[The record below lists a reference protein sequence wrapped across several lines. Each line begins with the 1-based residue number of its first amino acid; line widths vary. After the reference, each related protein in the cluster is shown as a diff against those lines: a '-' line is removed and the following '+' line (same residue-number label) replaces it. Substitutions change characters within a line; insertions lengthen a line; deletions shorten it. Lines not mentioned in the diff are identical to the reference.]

1 MTVGQIC
8 NRVVV
13 FAFRNTPLPDAAK
26 LMRENHIG
34 SVVIVDESARGR
46 IPVGMLTDRDI
57 AIAVVA
63 QALDPRTLTA
73 GEVMSGELVTA
84 NEQDDMLDTLQRMRR
99 RGVRR
104 VPVLTASGTLAGI
117 VTLDDLLELVAEQLG
132 DVVKAIATEQ
142 SREARARK

>member
-13 FAFRNTPLPDAAK
+13 FAFRTTPLPDAAK
-26 LMRENHIG
+26 LMRDNHIG
-34 SVVIVDESARGR
+34 SLVIVDESDRGR

-84 NEQDDMLDTLQRMRR
+84 DEQDDMLDTLQRMRR

-104 VPVLTASGTLAGI
+104 VPVLTAAGTLAGI

-142 SREARARK
+142 SREARTRK

>member
-34 SVVIVDESARGR
+34 SVVIVDESDRGR

-99 RGVRR
+99 RGIRR
-104 VPVLTASGTLAGI
+104 VPVLTAAGTLAGI

>member
-13 FAFRNTPLPDAAK
+13 FANRNTPLPDAAK

-34 SVVIVDESARGR
+34 SLVIVDESDRGR

-142 SREARARK
+142 SREARTRK

>member
-26 LMRENHIG
+26 LLRENHIG
-34 SVVIVDESARGR
+34 SLVIVDESDRGR

-104 VPVLTASGTLAGI
+104 VPVLTAAGALAGI

-142 SREARARK
+142 SRETRTRK

>member
-13 FAFRNTPLPDAAK
+13 YAFRNTPLPDAAK

-34 SVVIVDESARGR
+34 SLVIVDESDRGR

-99 RGVRR
+99 RGIRR
-104 VPVLTASGTLAGI
+104 VPVLTAAGALAGI

-142 SREARARK
+142 SREARTRK

>member
-34 SVVIVDESARGR
+34 SLVIVDESDRGR

-104 VPVLTASGTLAGI
+104 VPVLNATGTLAGI

-142 SREARARK
+142 SREARGRK

>member
-34 SVVIVDESARGR
+34 SLVIVDESDRGR

-104 VPVLTASGTLAGI
+104 VPVLNATGTLAGI

-142 SREARARK
+142 SR

>member
-104 VPVLTASGTLAGI
+104 VPVLTVAGTLAGI

>member
-63 QALDPRTLTA
+63 QGLDPSTLTA

-104 VPVLTASGTLAGI
+104 VPVLTAAGTLAGI

>member
-34 SVVIVDESARGR
+34 SLVIVDESDRGR

-104 VPVLTASGTLAGI
+104 VPVLTATGTLAGI

>member
-34 SVVIVDESARGR
+34 SLVIVDESDRGR

-104 VPVLTASGTLAGI
+104 VPVVTAAGALAGI

-142 SREARARK
+142 SREARTRK

>member
-34 SVVIVDESARGR
+34 SLVIVDESDRGR

-84 NEQDDMLDTLQRMRR
+84 IDQDDMLDTLQRMRR

-104 VPVLTASGTLAGI
+104 VPVLNATGTLAGI

>member
-104 VPVLTASGTLAGI
+104 VPVLTAAGTLAGI

>member
-13 FAFRNTPLPDAAK
+13 FANRNTPLPDAAK

-34 SVVIVDESARGR
+34 SLVIVDESDRGR

-99 RGVRR
+99 RGIRR
-104 VPVLTASGTLAGI
+104 VPVLTAAGTLAGI

-142 SREARARK
+142 SREARTRK

>member
-1 MTVGQIC
+1 M
-8 NRVVV
+8 VVSALAGSIGLIPT
-13 FAFRNTPLPDAAK
+13 FAAIRALAPV
-26 LMRENHIG
+26 
-34 SVVIVDESARGR
+34 VVIVDESARGR

-142 SREARARK
+142 SREAQARK

>member
-1 MTVGQIC
+1 
-8 NRVVV
+8 
-13 FAFRNTPLPDAAK
+13 
-26 LMRENHIG
+26 
-34 SVVIVDESARGR
+34 
-46 IPVGMLTDRDI
+46 MLTDRDI

-84 NEQDDMLDTLQRMRR
+84 NEQDEMLDTLQRMRR
-99 RGVRR
+99 RGIRR
-104 VPVLTASGTLAGI
+104 VPVLTAAGTLAGI

-142 SREARARK
+142 SREARTRK

>member
-1 MTVGQIC
+1 MTVGQVC

-13 FAFRNTPLPDAAK
+13 FANRSTPLPDAAK

-34 SVVIVDESARGR
+34 SLVIVDESGRGR

-63 QALDPRTLTA
+63 QGLDSRTLTA

-104 VPVLTASGTLAGI
+104 MPVLTAAGALAGI

>member
-26 LMRENHIG
+26 LMRDNHIG
-34 SVVIVDESARGR
+34 SLVIVDESDRGR

-99 RGVRR
+99 RGIRR
-104 VPVLTASGTLAGI
+104 VPVLTAAGTLAGI

-142 SREARARK
+142 SREARTRK

>member
-34 SVVIVDESARGR
+34 SLVIVDESDRGR

-104 VPVLTASGTLAGI
+104 VPVLTAAGTLAGI

-142 SREARARK
+142 SREARSRK

>member
-1 MTVGQIC
+1 MTVGQVC

-13 FAFRNTPLPDAAK
+13 FANRSTPLPDAAK

-34 SVVIVDESARGR
+34 SLVIVDESGRGR

-63 QALDPRTLTA
+63 QGLDPRTLTA

-104 VPVLTASGTLAGI
+104 MPVLTAAGALAGI

-142 SREARARK
+142 SREARTRK

>member
-34 SVVIVDESARGR
+34 SLVIVDESDRGR

-63 QALDPRTLTA
+63 QGLDPRTLTA

-104 VPVLTASGTLAGI
+104 MPVLTAAGALAGI

-142 SREARARK
+142 SREARTRR

>member
-26 LMRENHIG
+26 LMRDNHIG
-34 SVVIVDESARGR
+34 SLVIVDESDRGR

-104 VPVLTASGTLAGI
+104 VPVLTVAGTLAGI

>member
-26 LMRENHIG
+26 LMRDNHIG
-34 SVVIVDESARGR
+34 SLVIVEESDRGR

-99 RGVRR
+99 RGIRR
-104 VPVLTASGTLAGI
+104 VPVLTAAGVLAGI

-142 SREARARK
+142 SREARTRK

>member
-104 VPVLTASGTLAGI
+104 VPVLTATGTLAGI

-142 SREARARK
+142 SREARTRK

>member
-99 RGVRR
+99 RGIRR
-104 VPVLTASGTLAGI
+104 VPVLTAAGTLAGI

>member
-117 VTLDDLLELVAEQLG
+117 VTLDDLLELVAEELG

>member
-26 LMRENHIG
+26 LMRDNHIG
-34 SVVIVDESARGR
+34 SLVIVDESDRGR

-99 RGVRR
+99 RGIRR
-104 VPVLTASGTLAGI
+104 VPVLTAAGVLAGI

-142 SREARARK
+142 SREARTRK

>member
-26 LMRENHIG
+26 LMRDNHIG
-34 SVVIVDESARGR
+34 SLVIVDESDRGR

-104 VPVLTASGTLAGI
+104 MPVLTAAGALAGI

-142 SREARARK
+142 SREARTRK

>member
-8 NRVVV
+8 NRVGV

-34 SVVIVDESARGR
+34 SLVIVDESDRGR

-104 VPVLTASGTLAGI
+104 VPVLTAAGTLAGI

-142 SREARARK
+142 SREARTRK

>member
-26 LMRENHIG
+26 LMRDNHIG
-34 SVVIVDESARGR
+34 SLVIVDESDRGR

-84 NEQDDMLDTLQRMRR
+84 SEQDDMLDTLQRMRR
-99 RGVRR
+99 RGIRR
-104 VPVLTASGTLAGI
+104 VPVLTAAGTLAGI

-142 SREARARK
+142 SREARTRK